1 MKTDPVQRRLRV
13 AVLNRNFTPTG
24 GGAERYSIALVEALA
39 QQHEIHVFAQHI
51 DHDVAGVEFHRI
63 PLPFQRPRWLN
74 QLWFAFATWLET
86 RRGFDVVHSHEMTWW
101 GQVQTV
107 HVVPVRYSLF
117 ADRTGLAKVLR
128 WIKVV
133 TSPRL
138 LAYLGLERARFRIKH
153 GDRQV
158 IIPSEALR
166 ATMLETYPA
175 CGPYLTAITPGVAV
189 VPGLAS
195 SLEMKLARKSLG
207 LPDAGHCVLFVA
219 NDYRKK
225 GLSALLRAMQSLP
238 PEVYLAVVGNPQQV
252 ALVMGEVQQCG
263 LEGRVYFLGALQ
275 NVGPAYQASNC
286 LAHPTQEDTF
296 AMVVLEAMA
305 HGLPVVA
312 SAPQF
317 CGISALLADEQNALI
332 LPDPLNGDA
341 LGVQLGR
348 LIFDSALRE
357 RLSEGA
363 VRFANEHLWS
373 VSAQRQDAVYQA
385 VVGKAHK

>member
-1 MKTDPVQRRLRV
+1 MKSDPSQRRLRI

-24 GGAERYSIALVEALA
+24 GGAERYSIALVEALS

-63 PLPFQRPRWLN
+63 ALPFQRPRWLN
-74 QLWFAFATWLET
+74 QLWFAFATWRKT

-107 HVVPVRYSLF
+107 HVLPVRYSLF
-117 ADRTGLAKVLR
+117 SGRTGWVKVLR

-133 TSPRL
+133 TSLRL
-138 LAYLGLERARFRIKH
+138 LAYVALERARFKVKR
-153 GDRQV
+153 GERQV

-166 ATMLETYPA
+166 AVMLETYPA

-195 SLEMKLARKSLG
+195 YSEMTEARKSLG
-207 LPDAGHCVLFVA
+207 LPEAGHCVLFVA

-238 PEVYLAVVGNPQQV
+238 PECYLAVVGNPKQV
-252 ALVMGEVQQCG
+252 ELVMGEVQQCG
-263 LEGRVYFLGALQ
+263 LEERVHFLGGLQ
-275 NVGPAYQASNC
+275 NVGPAYQASDC

-305 HGLPVVA
+305 HGLPVVV
-312 SAPQF
+312 SAPRF
-317 CGISALLADEQNALI
+317 CGISALLDDEKNALI
-332 LPDPLNGDA
+332 LPDPFNGDA
-341 LGVQLGR
+341 LGVLLGR
-348 LIFDSALRE
+348 LIFDTALRKQ
-357 RLSEGA
+357 LTEGA

-373 VSAQRQDAVYQA
+373 ASARRQNAVYQA
-385 VVGKAHK
+385 IVTEAPK